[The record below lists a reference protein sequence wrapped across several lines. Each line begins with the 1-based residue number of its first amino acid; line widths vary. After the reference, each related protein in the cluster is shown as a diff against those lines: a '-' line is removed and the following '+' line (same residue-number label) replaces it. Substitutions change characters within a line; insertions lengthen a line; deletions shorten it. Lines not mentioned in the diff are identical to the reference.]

1 MDMKSRVVGM
11 ENTITPQE
19 PAVKP
24 PIMAHERRLAWAQSK
39 DSTGQRSK
47 LEKPDRQKAPH
58 IQKNGHTE
66 TSSEQPGQ
74 VPSKIATWL
83 SECTPNGAS
92 LDDQSASPNR
102 GALKNGCSFEDDDLS
117 LGAEANHLQNKNN
130 TVHSSFD
137 VANHK
142 RNQYKTKGSMNS
154 TGSGKSSTVSSIS
167 ELLELYEEDPIITLL
182 NLGFGQE
189 EPDLSMRVPSRFLS
203 NTSSARGIDTK
214 VYLAAQQQ
222 RMEMENPNYA
232 LTSRFRQIQVLT
244 TVANEFFQLYSQ
256 VSGQPVQ
263 QISMPEQG
271 GVGKESAGGVAATP
285 LLKKSNSA
293 QAAAKVLLRKI
304 SRPSMLLS
312 PNKSEEA
319 NSALQPGQ
327 QTAPNH
333 TLTNGHTRSAPAQEG
348 RVSVLPTVEEKTGGS
363 EEADQQIDTS
373 PEQSNTAAE
382 DQLESAN
389 PQAAQHRADVEE
401 PQPATEE
408 NSSSFSPEED
418 PSTLTSPPL
427 AKRPSNNTD
436 SFEIEEI
443 SAKEDVTHKHH
454 ELSRSESQ
462 QSDSSGFVEF
472 RKERS
477 DSHDSETTV
486 TSQPSQDVTTPH
498 ALDQPAFD
506 LPDGRK
512 DAVESTDPIN
522 PDESSNSTQEAAG
535 DDASEQVLQCGAHQ
549 LLACTIHPETSEMEK
564 TEAEG
569 KSDPNTEM
577 DTSQSIPVFEQE
589 PQQELEPAE
598 NLSVGSQ
605 EPQHAENS
613 IENVTDKDPSTQKA
627 DEPNLEPIKCDNPGL
642 EGPSSPVS
650 RALMRA
656 KQRPKTS
663 TFQSAALR
671 RGRREIPLQRSSSL
685 PSSFIS
691 PSRVVSSVRI
701 QLGHDTVFCSPPSFT
716 YKFDPETQDGTEERE
731 VLNNKEETA
740 SGQRTCVSTLYI
752 KPPPKT
758 QSGLS
763 PKGLG
768 SSSSL
773 CSISPSP
780 DQEDNTQSVP
790 KWSSLPRQAPITH
803 PNPQSRSQGPPC
815 FPIPSPSPGSVPYSS
830 PIFHQHHPP
839 YYSPPHKLNSFP
851 ILDPYSSQ
859 TSPSIPATSSLSLD
873 SRCYCDSPLGYR
885 TPPTHPQSYNYPYRT
900 LPFPVNTYPPF
911 SQYPASEP
919 SFHQSFTPP
928 AAPGPGYH
936 PPSTEMQLR
945 RVLHDI
951 RETVHQLSQTRVN
964 TPNLFDEHKAAFGHQ
979 PLEEFQQKRRSLN
992 VFRRQMMDLEL
1003 SIVRQQAPVY
1013 NHMSP
1018 ADRLEA
1024 EQLRSLRSAVR
1035 EELQELEQQMEDRLM
1050 ELTQHLCHRG
1060 LHRGVSVDSFS
1071 SVSALRAMEPM
1082 SDLLREQYSLRSELE
1097 YNAPSPSPSPS
1108 TRSSSPVRERLY
1120 GEREDGPQK
1129 QYRASI
1135 NLTPMPPPRPN
1146 ASPAREE
1153 VDQGRDAEGVEEGKA
1168 GKEEAASEE
1177 EGATEALKGE
1187 NLQQLIRE
1195 IRESVAQEI
1204 RREIYSE
1211 LLSAVSPRGSAL
1223 SAKQQPL

>member
-1 MDMKSRVVGM
+1 MESRVVVGM

-24 PIMAHERRLAWAQSK
+24 PIMARDRRQAWAQSR

-47 LEKPDRQKAPH
+47 LEQPDRQKAPP

-66 TSSEQPGQ
+66 TPSEQPGQ
-74 VPSKIATWL
+74 VPNKIATWL
-83 SECTPNGAS
+83 NECTSNGAS
-92 LDDQSASPNR
+92 LDDQTASPSR
-102 GALKNGCSFEDDDLS
+102 GALKNGCSFEDDLS

-203 NTSSARGIDTK
+203 STSSARGIDTK

-271 GVGKESAGGVAATP
+271 GVGKESVGGFEASP
-285 LLKKSNSA
+285 LLKKNNSA

-304 SRPSMLLS
+304 SKPSMLLS
-312 PNKSEEA
+312 PNKPEDA
-319 NSALQPGQ
+319 HSALQPRQ
-327 QTAPNH
+327 QTPPNH

-363 EEADQQIDTS
+363 EEADQLIDTS
-373 PEQSNTAAE
+373 PEQSSTAAE
-382 DQLESAN
+382 HQLESAN
-389 PQAAQHRADVEE
+389 PSSAQHRADVEE
-401 PQPATEE
+401 PQPASEE
-408 NSSSFSPEED
+408 NSSSCSPEED
-418 PSTLTSPPL
+418 LSTLTSPPL

-443 SAKEDVTHKHH
+443 SAKEDVTHKRN

-472 RKERS
+472 KKERS
-477 DSHDSETTV
+477 DSRDSETTV

-506 LPDGRK
+506 LPSGRK
-512 DAVESTDPIN
+512 DAVESADPIN
-522 PDESSNSTQEAAG
+522 PDESSSSTQEAAG
-535 DDASEQVLQCGAHQ
+535 DATSELVLQIGVDQ
-549 LLACTIHPETSEMEK
+549 LLTSTVDPETSELEK

-569 KSDPNTEM
+569 NSDPNTEM
-577 DTSQSIPVFEQE
+577 DTSQSMPVFEE
-589 PQQELEPAE
+589 ELQQELEPAE

-605 EPQHAENS
+605 EQHHTENS
-613 IENVTDKDPSTQKA
+613 IENVTDNEPSTPKA
-627 DEPNLEPIKCDNPGL
+627 DDEPIIEPIKCENPGL
-642 EGPSSPVS
+642 LHHEGPSSPVF
-650 RALMRA
+650 RALTRA
-656 KQRPKTS
+656 KQRQNTIAS
-663 TFQSAALR
+663 QSAASR
-671 RGRREIPLQRSSSL
+671 RGRRGFPLQRSSSL
-685 PSSFIS
+685 PSSLIS

-701 QLGHDTVFCSPPSFT
+701 QLGHDTAFCSPPSFT
-716 YKFDPETQDGTEERE
+716 YKFVPEGTEEKE
-731 VLNNKEETA
+731 VPDNEEETE

-752 KPPPKT
+752 KPPFKT
-758 QSGLS
+758 PSGLS
-763 PKGLG
+763 PKRPG

-780 DQEDNTQSVP
+780 DQEDSTQSVP
-790 KWSSLPRQAPITH
+790 KWSRLSQQAPITH
-803 PNPQSRSQGPPC
+803 PNPQSRSLGPPW
-815 FPIPSPSPGSVPYSS
+815 FPIPSPTPGSIPYSS

-839 YYSPPHKLNSFP
+839 YYSPPHRLNPFP
-851 ILDPYSSQ
+851 TLDPYSSQ
-859 TSPSIPATSSLSLD
+859 ASPSIPATSSLSLD

-900 LPFPVNTYPPF
+900 LPFAVNAYPPF
-911 SQYPASEP
+911 SRYPASEP
-919 SFHQSFTPP
+919 GLHQSFTPP

-936 PPSTEMQLR
+936 PPNTEIQLR

-951 RETVHQLSQTRVN
+951 RETVHQLSQSRVN
-964 TPNLFDEHKAAFGHQ
+964 SPDLFGEHKAAYGHQ

-1003 SIVRQQAPVY
+1003 SIMRQQAPVY

-1024 EQLRSLRSAVR
+1024 EQLQSLRSAVR

-1060 LHRGVSVDSFS
+1060 LHRGDSVDSFS

-1120 GEREDGPQK
+1120 GERGDGTQK

-1146 ASPAREE
+1146 ASTEREE

-1187 NLQQLIRE
+1187 NLQQIIRE
-1195 IRESVAQEI
+1195 IRESMAQEI